1 MIIACDQ
8 YRQAR
13 WVSFALWM
21 VVILVNLGG
30 GGCGAGSSSPP
41 ASGGGSG
48 SGGGSFQPR
57 PFPGDYFMRLPNQ
70 DGGAW
75 IPYEAYDPALK
86 ELFVSNP
93 DINAVEVYSTAD
105 GHRVGEIGVPGPA
118 GLSFAPGDTKLV
130 IGTITPYVYFAD
142 PVALHVINRLAIP
155 ASILSIDQ
163 QGTTLMPVMPYAMA
177 DGSIFLGMGGNTQ
190 SSSSAYTFVI
200 HLVRYDP
207 GTGTFTPED
216 PGNGGGIANPVLSLD
231 GKHLLTQGI
240 GNSGLA
246 LFLYSTDSHSYV
258 ANSGTVQDAGTYLA
272 ANADGSQFV
281 SVQEIAGAGSFNSQ
295 ITFWNSSLQAGNQYT
310 ISGPVTSGVI
320 YSRDGKFL
328 YLMTTNGTVV
338 ELNTQTGIPVGY
350 IGLSIGSLLL
360 PSPQFFDVDETY
372 HLFGA
377 VQPGGALILNASQP
391 QASPLAAISLFI
403 GPSTEANPNVGP
415 VAGGTQVQFIPAPAA
430 SGGSADG
437 ISSSMEAYFGS
448 TPAARD
454 VVAPY
459 PSSSNGGNFLTATA
473 PAGAAPGPVTAL
485 LTDANNNAVF
495 LPDAYTY
502 GPHLLRVMPTVASA
516 QGGDSITITA
526 YGLGFF
532 DLPDIHVS
540 IGGTVVDMRTAVL
553 NSYASAAYPEQ
564 SVTINVP
571 PGTPGW
577 ADVTLSTS
585 NGSDTLKRGLQYL
598 KVETSLP
605 GGPFAFAV
613 YDPVRNHFYLTGN
626 GSSVAVFDPG
636 TQTFLPPLQSPA
648 LSAGAVLQGEAL
660 TPDNSKLLAA
670 DPSDQTVIVFD
681 LAANTSTAVKV
692 IVPSDPPTTLS
703 GPMTIATSAG
713 NRAFVS
719 LTPCITNP
727 VREINLTNL
736 TVQARPDATSSC
748 ATYVPYPERGASSAD
763 GSTIIFAANNG
774 LQPPGPEYL
783 WRYDAASD
791 SFKGPVLVADTPWVA
806 GKAAVDSDAGVI
818 ALSQGTLDQRLLPL
832 VPLVIGALD
841 SRLNDTGSLLY
852 SAYNSILVSDTRNG
866 RQLLVLDLPASLGPD
881 RPLAIDPSGDKILVA
896 TQAGISY
903 FELSVVPLAV
913 GTVSPAQAAAGANI
927 QIRGSGFVPASA
939 VQIGGKSAT
948 CTEVDSET
956 LSCTVPSLPKGP
968 VSITLTNP
976 DGQTYSFEDAFS
988 LP

>member
-1 MIIACDQ
+1 MIIPCNQ
-8 YRQAR
+8 FRQAK
-13 WVSFALWM
+13 WVSFALGV
-21 VVILVNLGG
+21 VVILVALG

-41 ASGGGSG
+41 ASGGLPG

-75 IPYEAYDPALK
+75 IPYGAYDQVLK

-93 DINAVEVYSTAD
+93 AINAVEVYSTVD

-118 GLSFAPGDTKLV
+118 GLSFSPGGTQLV

-142 PVALHVINRLAIP
+142 PVALHIINRLPIP
-155 ASILSIDQ
+155 ASVLAVDQ
-163 QGTTLMPVMPYAMA
+163 QGNTLMPVMPYAMA
-177 DGSIFLGMGGNTQ
+177 DGSLFLGMGGNTQ
-190 SSSSAYTFVI
+190 SSSSASTFVI

-207 GTGTFTPED
+207 GTRAFTPED
-216 PGNGGGIANPVLSLD
+216 PGNGGGLANPVLSLD

-258 ANSGTVQDAGTYLA
+258 ANSSTVQNAGTYLA

-281 SVQEIAGAGSFNSQ
+281 SVQEIAGAGSFSSE
-295 ITFWNSSLQAGNQYT
+295 ITFWNSSLQAGKQYT

-328 YLMTTNGTVV
+328 YLMATNGTVV
-338 ELNTQTGIPVGY
+338 ALNTQTGTPVGY

-377 VQPGGALILNASQP
+377 VQPGGGLILNASQP
-391 QASPLAAISLFI
+391 QASPPSAIPLFI
-403 GPSTEANPNVGP
+403 GPGTAANPNVGP
-415 VAGGTQVQFIPAPAA
+415 LAGGTKVQFIPAPAA

-448 TPAARD
+448 TPATQD

-473 PAGAAPGPVTAL
+473 PAGLATGPVTAL

-502 GPHLLRVMPTVASA
+502 GPHVLRVTPNVASA
-516 QGGDSITITA
+516 QGGDRITIIA

-540 IGGTVVDMRTAVL
+540 IGGTLVDMSTAVL
-553 NSYASAAYPEQ
+553 NSYASTAYPEQ

-571 PGTPGW
+571 PGTHGW

-598 KVETSLP
+598 KKKANLP
-605 GGPFAFAV
+605 GGPFSFAL
-613 YDPVRNHFYLTGN
+613 YDSVRDHFYLTGSGN
-626 GSSVAVFDPG
+626 GVAVFDPG
-636 TQTFLPPLQSPA
+636 TQTFLQPLNSPA
-648 LSAGAVLQGEAL
+648 ISAGAVLQGEAL

-681 LAANTSTAVKV
+681 LVANTSNAVKV
-692 IVPSDPPTTLS
+692 ILPSDPPTTLS
-703 GPMTIATSAG
+703 GPMTIAASAG
-713 NRAFVS
+713 MRAFIS
-719 LTPCITNP
+719 LTPCIRNP
-727 VREINLTNL
+727 VREINLTTL
-736 TVQARPDATSSC
+736 TVQARPDASSSC
-748 ATYVPYPERGASSAD
+748 ATYVPYPKLGASSAD

-783 WRYDAASD
+783 WRYDASAD
-791 SFKGPVLVADTPWVA
+791 SFSGPVLVADAPWLA
-806 GKAAVDSDAGVI
+806 GEAAVDSDGGVI

-832 VPLVIGALD
+832 VPLAQGGLD

-852 SAYNSILVSDTRNG
+852 TAYNSILISDTRNG
-866 RQLLVLDLPASLGPD
+866 RQLLTLVLPASIGPY
-881 RPLAIDPSGDKILVA
+881 RPLAINPPGDKILVA

-903 FELSVVPLAV
+903 FELGVVPLSV
-913 GTVSPAQAAAGANI
+913 GTVSPGQAAAGADI
-927 QIRGSGFVPASA
+927 LIRGSGFDPASA

-948 CTEVDSET
+948 CTGADSQT
-956 LSCTVPSLPKGP
+956 LSCTVPNLPKGP
-968 VSITLTNP
+968 VSMTLTNP
-976 DGQTYSFEDAFS
+976 DGQVYSFEDAFS